1 MSFNQKMLLGITILA
16 TAITGAIAFVLFE
29 PPYSRNFLI
38 EVGAVIFAEVFAGM
52 TLVAKFGKD
61 KAVFPFSLGVMPVT
75 LIYFLFVLFMA
86 LFTGCETKTFV
97 MWHGVGF
104 ALTIICCMVF
114 RMGERH
120 VEAQSK
126 DDPPAQKIERA
137 ETTWR

>member
-1 MSFNQKMLLGITILA
+1 M
-16 TAITGAIAFVLFE
+16 
-29 PPYSRNFLI
+29 
-38 EVGAVIFAEVFAGM
+38 
-52 TLVAKFGKD
+52 
-61 KAVFPFSLGVMPVT
+61 FPFSLGVMPVT

-104 ALTIICCMVF
+104 ALTVICCMVF

-120 VEAQSK
+120 VEEQSK

>member
-104 ALTIICCMVF
+104 ALVF